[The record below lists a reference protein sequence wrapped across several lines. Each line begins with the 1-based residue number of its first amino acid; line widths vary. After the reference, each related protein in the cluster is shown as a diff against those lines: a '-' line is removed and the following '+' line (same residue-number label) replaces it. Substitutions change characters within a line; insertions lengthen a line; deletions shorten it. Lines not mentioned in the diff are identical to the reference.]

1 MGVPSLAV
9 ALIALNEERGLP
21 LALASVRD
29 IADELVVAVDSRT
42 TDRTREV
49 AAGARLVEVEFS
61 DFAQIRNAALDAVTA
76 DWVLFLDADETLEG
90 DPRPLLDR
98 PAIWEFPRHHWCDL
112 ERTRPAADD
121 RDYPDRQARLFPN
134 DGSVRFFR
142 PVHEVARGRRR
153 RRAKDVC
160 LHHFKE
166 ALRDA
171 ELLADRARLYD
182 DLVRRGLEGGHRFRR
197 GKDYE

>member
-1 MGVPSLAV
+1 MRASLAV

-29 IADELVVAVDSRT
+29 IADELIVAVDSRT
-42 TDRTREV
+42 TDGTREV
-49 AAGARLVEVEFS
+49 AQGARVVEVEFE
-61 DFAQIRNAALDAVTA
+61 DFAQMRNTALEAVTA
-76 DWVLFLDADETLEG
+76 DWVLFLDADEALEG

-112 ERTRPAADD
+112 ARTRPAADE

-142 PVHEVARGRRR
+142 PVHEVPRGRRKR
-153 RRAKDVC
+153 CAPDVF

-166 ALRDA
+166 ALRNP

-182 DLVRRGLEGGHRFRR
+182 ALVQKGIERGHRFRR
-197 GKDYE
+197 GKDFE